1 MADRAGDA
9 GQGERFLVFSVG
21 GRSLALPAGRIR
33 EILRVPKL
41 QRVPQAPPALLGRAN
56 CRGSVLPV
64 VDIAG
69 GGRPA
74 STTGAARLLVVEAG
88 TPMGLLAESVLGFAS
103 GGGSD
108 KAAPDRRD
116 SYSEGLVRLENGA
129 AAHVVALDRLL
140 AELFPGFRRRSGRV
154 PPPTAEDKAA
164 SAPAANRVG
173 LVTFEVSGQDY
184 GLPLERVEEVI
195 ALPADLAIVP
205 CSDDHVVGVV
215 PVRQGLLAVVSTA
228 RLLGVEPRKPGPE
241 SKIVV
246 ARIGGTRAGLVVDRM
261 SAILRIEE
269 HAVDRVPALLRG
281 DGAEIQAICRLD
293 GGRRLISILAT
304 EGLFNEAVMR
314 RIASDAGEQRVAAE
328 VAAETMDG
336 GQFVLFRVADD
347 LFGLPVE
354 AVEEV
359 VRVPETL
366 TRLPKAPAFV
376 EGVMNLRGTALPVID
391 QRRRFDLEPAE
402 EMPGRR
408 IIVLSFEG
416 TRAGFIVDRVTDVR
430 RLPASA
436 ILAAPELDE
445 DQARIVP
452 RVASLEDDTLVL
464 LLDPK
469 ALLDTTERRLLAALG
484 RDKARPAA

>member
-9 GQGERFLVFSVG
+9 VQGERFLVFSVG

-41 QRVPQAPPALLGRAN
+41 QRVPQAPPALLGLAN
-56 CRGSVLPV
+56 CRGTVLPV

-69 GGRPA
+69 GGRTA

-88 TPMGLLAESVLGFAS
+88 TPMGLLAESVAGFAS
-103 GGGSD
+103 GAG

-154 PPPTAEDKAA
+154 PPPAAEDKAA

-205 CSDDHVVGVV
+205 RADDHVVGVV

-228 RLLGVEPRKPGPE
+228 RLLGVEPRNPGPE

-281 DGAEIQAICRLD
+281 EGAEIRAICRLE
-293 GGRRLISILAT
+293 GGRRLISVLAT

-314 RIASDAGEQRVAAE
+314 RIASDAGEQRAAAE

-336 GQFVLFRVADD
+336 GQFVLFRVAED

-391 QRRRFDLEPAE
+391 QRRRFDLEPAG

-436 ILAAPELDE
+436 ILAAPEMDE

-484 RDKARPAA
+484 RAKARPAA

>member
-1 MADRAGDA
+1 MADRTGDA

-41 QRVPQAPPALLGRAN
+41 QRVPQAPPALLGLAN
-56 CRGSVLPV
+56 CRGAVLPV

-69 GGRPA
+69 GGRLA

-88 TPMGLLAESVLGFAS
+88 TPMGLLAESVVGFAS
-103 GGGSD
+103 GGGG
-108 KAAPDRRD
+108 KAASGSQD

-129 AAHVVALDRLL
+129 AAHIVALDRLL

-154 PPPTAEDKAA
+154 PPPSAEDKAA

-205 CSDDHVVGVV
+205 RSDDHVVGVV

-241 SKIVV
+241 SKIVI
-246 ARIGGTRAGLVVDRM
+246 ARIGGTLAGLVVDRM

-293 GGRRLISILAT
+293 GGRRLISVLAT

-314 RIASDAGEQRVAAE
+314 RIASDAGEQRAAADVAADR
-328 VAAETMDG
+328 MDG
-336 GQFVLFRVADD
+336 EQFVLFRVAED

-359 VRVPETL
+359 VRVPEAL

-391 QRRRFDLEPAE
+391 QRRRFDLEPAG

-436 ILAAPELDE
+436 ILAAPEMDE